1 MIAIGCVAMFP
12 ISEVALH
19 MAALIRNEAMLNSL
33 SEWWEPFQHNST
45 THNATPQDLLDATS
59 FTVQVSFGI

>member
-1 MIAIGCVAMFP
+1 MGL
-12 ISEVALH
+12 SALH